1 MQYVY
6 DSGINWVSYY
16 ILEDDILTYSHRAHR
31 GEAGHVETDLEIIF
45 RGVPNATGGLTSKPR
60 VVNTHAKL
68 SDGRIVRL
76 R

>member
-6 DSGINWVSYY
+6 DSGINWVGYY
-16 ILEDDILTYSHRAHR
+16 ILEDDTLTYSHRVHR
-31 GEAGHVETDLEIIF
+31 GEAGHIKTDLGIVF
-45 RGVPNATGGLTSKPR
+45 QGVPNATGELTSKPR
-60 VVNTHAKL
+60 VIDTHAKL